1 MRYRKRYGIQFDFI
15 IRVGSNQKFQ
25 VSFGIL
31 NITLPITIIVLIHI
45 CLYQSESVLVEKN
58 ENSHICI
65 YFDEKCKTKIK

>member
-31 NITLPITIIVLIHI
+31 NITLPIIVLIHI
-45 CLYQSESVLVEKN
+45 CLYQLESVLIEKM
-58 ENSHICI
+58 
-65 YFDEKCKTKIK
+65 KIPRFVFTLMRNVKRK